1 MKNISLKPIKK
12 IKITW
17 KVSSGLTD
25 YNTAI
30 NMMNKYI
37 KDIKVS
43 KLSDIIWL
51 LAGWCWNQIPEKVLQ
66 SKKVVCTIHHE
77 VPSKF
82 NEYENVMY
90 KLFKIL
96 HFK

>member
-51 LAGWCWNQIPEKVLQ
+51 LEHNPVYTCGTSANKSE
-66 SKKVVCTIHHE
+66 
-77 VPSKF
+77 
-82 NEYENVMY
+82 
-90 KLFKIL
+90 IL
-96 HFK
+96 NITHK